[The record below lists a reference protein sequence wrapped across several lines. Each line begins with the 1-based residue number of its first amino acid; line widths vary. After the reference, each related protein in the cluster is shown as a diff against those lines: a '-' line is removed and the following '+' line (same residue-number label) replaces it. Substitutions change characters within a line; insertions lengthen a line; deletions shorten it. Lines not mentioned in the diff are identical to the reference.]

1 MEQGNCMK
9 TIKKKLIEAKR
20 VFCFILACVL
30 CVTAGSSFVYAK
42 EEDSDQGILVEGEDY
57 SEINFELYEYEKDP
71 GLSGGDFL
79 LMKAPAGAVPPE
91 EGFLAKYEIDV
102 EQAGTYQMDMTC
114 LAINGNLGST
124 IEVRINDGDFKPY
137 SEENA
142 VNHGGVDGEVY
153 KKNFFHYI
161 LDTVPPRSG
170 KNTVSP
176 GQGAFS
182 SRLLQTFRRSAR
194 DRAPPRS
201 LPPLPNPSRRTTR
214 SGKTKTFR
222 VPRPQ

>member
-91 EGFLAKYEIDV
+91 QGFLAKYEIDV
-102 EQAGTYQMDMTC
+102 LQLME
-114 LAINGNLGST
+114 IW
-124 IEVRINDGDFKPY
+124 
-137 SEENA
+137 
-142 VNHGGVDGEVY
+142 
-153 KKNFFHYI
+153 
-161 LDTVPPRSG
+161 VPPLRCASMMEI
-170 KNTVSP
+170 
-176 GQGAFS
+176 S
-182 SRLLQTFRRSAR
+182 SRTAKKMQ
-194 DRAPPRS
+194 
-201 LPPLPNPSRRTTR
+201 
-214 SGKTKTFR
+214 
-222 VPRPQ
+222 